1 VILLDTNY
9 LIRGLVTGT
18 TEAGSLNTW
27 LAEGEDLCTSSIA
40 WYEFV
45 SGPVDEEG
53 IDLIREVIQG
63 RILPFVADTATEA
76 ARLFNASGRVRRL
89 RVDAMIA
96 ATAIIASAA
105 LSTANVADFKSFTTE
120 GLRLA

>member
-1 VILLDTNY
+1 M
-9 LIRGLVTGT
+9 
-18 TEAGSLNTW
+18 SSW

-53 IDLIREVIQG
+53 IDLIREVVQG
-63 RILPFVADTATEA
+63 RILPFVADTAMEA
-76 ARLFNASGRVRRL
+76 ARLYNASGRVRRL
-89 RVDAMIA
+89 RIDAMIA
-96 ATAIIASAA
+96 ATAIIASAS
-105 LSTANVADFKSFTTE
+105 LCTANDVDFKTFTAE